1 MNKIIQDHSKLIFLS
16 ALLGFQYFMS
26 PILVIFYLKYVGV
39 SFSQFIFLDSILFL
53 LVAIF
58 EVPSGY
64 LSDRFGRKRTL
75 LISRVFTILSMII
88 LILFPSYIGALISII
103 ISGVFIPL
111 GSGNE
116 KAIYF
121 ESFKKLNEEKKLQKI
136 YSKSNSIS
144 FVMLTIT
151 SIISGF
157 IAKINLALPVLI
169 DIILLI
175 VISIATFFLL
185 HDDKTY
191 LSNQEMSAAKDKIG
205 KFVYNHNNIKG
216 LINVT
221 PIFLLSALFFAALRV
236 SYTAY
241 QPLFKNLNIDIQYFG
256 MIFAFFNITCSLSSY
271 AAPKF
276 LKMTSN
282 ELTTLLVLT
291 TFITISFIGIF
302 ISNSVFLVLLFI
314 ALQQIVRGLHG
325 PFFLIQ
331 KNYYIPINSKKRV
344 TYLSYSNLLSTL
356 LVSLCLYLFSYMNSK
371 VSLKLSIICFGM
383 LISFISLLT
392 IIILYTLKRK
402 GKIKCYQCQQ

>member
-402 GKIKCYQCQQ
+402 GKIKCYQC